1 MNTQEQNKTEIIR
14 HYKSG
19 LSIYKISELYGK
31 AYPQRKVAS
40 IIAESEV
47 KIEKETF
54 FIVPSKMNYE
64 FKIVKDY

>member
-31 AYPQRKVAS
+31 DYPQRKVAS
-40 IIAESEV
+40 IMAESEMT
-47 KIEKETF
+47 IAKETYLV
-54 FIVPSKMNYE
+54 IPSKINYE